1 VGAISAVGEAA
12 ARGVSNSTSVSAGG
26 GVVGLPAV
34 LWQAVRI
41 ATESTANI
49 NNFLAISNLISIL
62 WLKSLNFT
70 NEIGIL
76 D

>member
-1 VGAISAVGEAA
+1 VGAISTVGEAA
-12 ARGVSNSTSVSAGG
+12 ARGVSNATSVSAGG
-26 GVVGLPAV
+26 GVVGLPAA

-41 ATESTANI
+41 ATENTANI
-49 NNFLAISNLISIL
+49 NNFLVINNLISIL

>member
-1 VGAISAVGEAA
+1 VGEAA

-26 GVVGLPAV
+26 EVVGLTAA
-34 LWQAVRI
+34 LWQAARI
-41 ATESTANI
+41 TVKSTANI